1 MIRIMT
7 VFVMAALLM
16 VSNVNMLHAEEKP
29 DGAAEK
35 DTFQKVNFMIDFSDY
50 QEGSVEKWLQEK
62 GFQFERDARDR
73 KKLDLEVGEEGL
85 VLDIKTPMLG
95 LVVNEAVDL
104 EEFTS
109 IRIEWGVIDY
119 PEGASYEEGVRNEA
133 LMVVVFFGYDKIS
146 SGNFL
151 IPNAPYFIGFF
162 LGREETVGKSY
173 VGSYF
178 KKSGRYV
185 CLGNPQ
191 EGKAVISEY
200 NLVEAF
206 KRKYEKD
213 EVPLISGV
221 ALTMD
226 TSQAKSQGKAKAFI
240 KSVEFLE

>member
-1 MIRIMT
+1 MIRIMI

-16 VSNVNMLHAEEKP
+16 MSNVNMLHAEENP
-29 DGAAEK
+29 EYAAEK

-85 VLDIKTPMLG
+85 ILDVKTPMLG
-95 LVVNEAVDL
+95 LIVNEGVDL

-119 PEGASYEEGVRNEA
+119 PEGASYEEGIRNEA
-133 LMVVVFFGYDKIS
+133 LMVIVFFGYDKIS

-151 IPNAPYFIGFF
+151 IPNTPYFIGFF
-162 LGREETVGKSY
+162 LGREETAGKAY
-173 VGSYF
+173 LGAYF

-226 TSQAKSQGKAKAFI
+226 TSQAKNQGKAKAFI